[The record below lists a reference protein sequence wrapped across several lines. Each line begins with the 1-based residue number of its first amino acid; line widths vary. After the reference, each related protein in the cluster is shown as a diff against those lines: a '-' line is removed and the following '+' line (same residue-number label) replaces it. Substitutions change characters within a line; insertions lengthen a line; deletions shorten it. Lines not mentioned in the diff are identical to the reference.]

1 MRRRKSVIFFLVLGI
16 SLSILAV
23 ALNVGWI
30 LLNLRE
36 VVLLVL
42 GIIFFA
48 LIITGLI
55 LNTIF
60 LVREIKRNEQH
71 DAFLNAVTHEL
82 KTPIA
87 SIKLYLD
94 TLRNRNVS
102 EEKRLEFYDVMQ
114 ADSDR
119 LLKTVEQ
126 VLQAGQM
133 REKRREANVM
143 ELDIAQVIENC
154 ATMIRTRYNLA
165 PDVIKS
171 FFPDEKLMVLGDE
184 RDLESAF
191 MNLLDN
197 AVKYSGDEPRISIRV
212 RKTGLGNRL
221 AIRIRDN
228 GIGISGSELKRI
240 FKRFYRS
247 PEAPATG
254 AKGTGL
260 GLFIVKGIIERHGGT
275 VSADSKGT
283 GRGSTFLIELPLV

>member
-1 MRRRKSVIFFLVLGI
+1 MRKDG
-16 SLSILAV
+16 
-23 ALNVGWI
+23 
-30 LLNLRE
+30 
-36 VVLLVL
+36 
-42 GIIFFA
+42 
-48 LIITGLI
+48 
-55 LNTIF
+55 
-60 LVREIKRNEQH
+60 
-71 DAFLNAVTHEL
+71 
-82 KTPIA
+82 
-87 SIKLYLD
+87 
-94 TLRNRNVS
+94 
-102 EEKRLEFYDVMQ
+102 
-114 ADSDR
+114 
-119 LLKTVEQ
+119 EQ
-126 VLQAGQM
+126 VVEGGQM
-133 REKRREANVM
+133 GEKRRGANVR

-212 RKTGLGNRL
+212 RKTGLGNRV

-247 PEAPATG
+247 PEATATG